1 MRREHRPRR
10 AAAATGVAGAAC
22 YPRDRRC
29 LLDFA
34 RVYDHVARLL
44 DEHAFLHAVV
54 GALGLH
60 AYGHSRATF
69 DLDLVT
75 VRAAQP
81 WLVRFLEALGY
92 ETLHVSPGYSN
103 HQHPDPDWGG
113 LDVIYV
119 DDETA
124 QKLFAHFPRRL
135 KLGSREAPVPRAEHL
150 VAMKVRAMSNDPSRL
165 VQDLAD
171 VQQLLRLPET
181 DRAEVRGYFEKAGML
196 DWYDRLVATL

>member
-1 MRREHRPRR
+1 
-10 AAAATGVAGAAC
+10 
-22 YPRDRRC
+22 
-29 LLDFA
+29 
-34 RVYDHVARLL
+34 VARLL
-44 DEHAFLHAVV
+44 DGHAFPHAVV

-69 DLDLVT
+69 DLDVVT
-75 VRAAQP
+75 IRAAQAS
-81 WLVRFLEALGY
+81 LVTSLEELGY

-124 QKLFAHFPRRL
+124 GLLFPRCSRRL
-135 KLGSREAPVPRAEHL
+135 RLGRREAPVPRAEHL
-150 VAMKVRAMSNDPSRL
+150 VAMKVRAMRNDPSRL

-171 VQQLLRLPET
+171 VQHLLRLPET

-196 DWYDRLVATL
+196 DWYDRLIATL